1 MPTMHR
7 RALLAAGGL
16 STLAACT
23 VGDDPPPAPVGP
35 GTRRPAYHLT
45 PPAHWMNDPQRPL
58 LLDGHWHLYYLYN
71 ADFPHGNGTEWALA
85 VSEDMV
91 SWRTEGVA
99 IPKYVDAWGD
109 VESGSAVVDEQ
120 GTAGFGAGAVVALA
134 TQQADGVQRQ
144 SLFVSRDGGGT
155 FVPAPGNPALDNPGT
170 TDFRDPKVIRDAA
183 GGRWVM
189 VLAEG
194 ERLGF
199 YASTDLREWTYLS
212 DFATTD
218 LGVLECPDL
227 FEMSLDGDPDR
238 RVWVLLAS
246 ANGAAQGRTT
256 GTVYWT
262 GTWADDAFVPDGHP
276 PRWLD
281 AGPDYYA
288 TVTWSDPRESEDE
301 QRARRYALGWLNCW
315 AYAAERSE
323 REWQGGSQ
331 SVVREIELVTHL
343 DQAPVLASRP
353 LSALSRLV
361 GDPPSDPAR
370 PGTSSFHLDVEVDVE
385 VDVDAAGATDG
396 AELTLRGAAAA
407 LVLRADPGTREIG
420 VRRIPVTGP
429 HDELWELEHVSRVPD
444 GGSMSRWEVWVD
456 AGSVEVFLG
465 DGSLTFSTAVD
476 LGDPASLTIDR
487 SGISAATVRSLSR

>member
-1 MPTMHR
+1 MPHVPAIR
-7 RALLAAGGL
+7 RRTVLAAGGL

-23 VGDDPPPAPVGP
+23 ASDDRPPDVP
-35 GTRRPAYHLT
+35 GARRPAYHLT

-58 LLDGHWHLYYLYN
+58 LLDGQWQLYYLYN
-71 ADFPHGNGTEWALA
+71 ADFPHGNGTAWARA
-85 VSEDMV
+85 VSADMV
-91 SWRTEGVA
+91 SWRPVGVA
-99 IPKYVDAWGD
+99 IPKYVDALGD

-120 GTAGFGAGAVVALA
+120 GAAGLGAGAVVALA

-144 SLFVSRDGGGT
+144 SLFVSRDGGAT
-155 FVPAPGNPALDNPGT
+155 FVPAPGNPVLDNPGT
-170 TDFRDPKVIRDAA
+170 TDFRDPKVIHDAA
-183 GGRWVM
+183 GERWVM

-194 ERLGF
+194 RRLGF

-218 LGVLECPDL
+218 LGLLECPDL
-227 FEMSLDGDPDR
+227 FEMCLDTDPDR

-288 TVTWSDPRESEDE
+288 TVTWSDPRESEDG

-315 AYAAERSE
+315 AYAAERSGS
-323 REWQGGSQ
+323 EWQGGSQ
-331 SVVREIELVTHL
+331 SVVREMELVTHL
-343 DQAPVLASRP
+343 GEAPILASRP
-353 LSALSRLV
+353 LSALS
-361 GDPPSDPAR
+361 GTMAEPPSDPAR
-370 PGTSSFHLDVEVDVE
+370 PGTDSFH
-385 VDVDAAGATDG
+385 VDVDLEGATEG
-396 AELTLRGAAAA
+396 VELTLRGGTAE
-407 LVLRADPGTREIG
+407 LVIRADPANREIG
-420 VRRIPVTGP
+420 VRRIPVAAP
-429 HDELWELEHVSRVPD
+429 HDEVWELEHVSRVPD
-444 GGSMSRWEVWVD
+444 GGSISRWGVWVD
-456 AGSVEVFLG
+456 AGSVEVFLE

-476 LGDPASLTIDR
+476 LGDPASLTIEH
-487 SGISAATVRSLSR
+487 SGVTAATVRSLTP